1 MQDRLEL
8 ARTIRELNNDLNQK
22 RGETAE
28 AKAKIK
34 GLQEDNELLRTT
46 LNEFIR
52 STKEIESDNE
62 RLKNLLESNLN
73 QEDQLLEDRTLK
85 MELDDAYTKL
95 NLLEEQLD
103 EERTKI
109 NHYQR
114 ELEQYQ
120 FKLEDMQLQLA
131 SRINVLPPP
140 ALGEEGVKQS
150 YFMGSR
156 IHHNTASRI
165 GNSRQ
170 SEVEVFNLGASSM
183 RPTKES
189 VVVKQSR
196 L

>member
-1 MQDRLEL
+1 M
-8 ARTIRELNNDLNQK
+8 
-22 RGETAE
+22 
-28 AKAKIK
+28 
-34 GLQEDNELLRTT
+34 
-46 LNEFIR
+46 
-52 STKEIESDNE
+52 
-62 RLKNLLESNLN
+62 KNLLESNLN

-156 IHHNTASRI
+156 IHHNAASRI

>member
-156 IHHNTASRI
+156 IHPNAASRI

>member
-62 RLKNLLESNLN
+62 RLKKLLESNLN

-95 NLLEEQLD
+95 NLLE
-103 EERTKI
+103 
-109 NHYQR
+109 
-114 ELEQYQ
+114 
-120 FKLEDMQLQLA
+120 
-131 SRINVLPPP
+131 
-140 ALGEEGVKQS
+140 
-150 YFMGSR
+150 
-156 IHHNTASRI
+156 
-165 GNSRQ
+165 
-170 SEVEVFNLGASSM
+170 
-183 RPTKES
+183 
-189 VVVKQSR
+189 
-196 L
+196 